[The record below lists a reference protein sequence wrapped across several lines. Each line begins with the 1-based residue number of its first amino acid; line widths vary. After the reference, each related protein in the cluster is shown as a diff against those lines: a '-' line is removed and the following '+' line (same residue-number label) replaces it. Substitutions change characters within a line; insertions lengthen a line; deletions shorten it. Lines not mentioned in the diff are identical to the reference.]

1 MDSNFPDAVL
11 IEEHNSLLNYE
22 VPRRSIKLLSQAFRL
37 LEENK
42 QALGIDDY
50 VLSQSTLE
58 QVRSSH
64 SHQRSIDTDCAM
76 TLGVLEAD
84 PTK

>member
-1 MDSNFPDAVL
+1 VNENFPDAVL

-22 VPRRSIKLLSQAFRL
+22 VPRRSIKLLSQAFKL

-42 QALGIDDY
+42 TKLGIDDY

-58 QVRSSH
+58 QVR
-64 SHQRSIDTDCAM
+64 D
-76 TLGVLEAD
+76 VLCCLSCYCF
-84 PTK
+84 